1 MIAWIRRRLALRR
14 MSKRI
19 DEAISGYNSVEAM
32 LIAEAQH
39 RLAVMRAEK
48 FASPELVQYRK
59 KRAAALKGRE

>member
-1 MIAWIRRRLALRR
+1 

-39 RLAVMRAEK
+39 TLAVMRAER